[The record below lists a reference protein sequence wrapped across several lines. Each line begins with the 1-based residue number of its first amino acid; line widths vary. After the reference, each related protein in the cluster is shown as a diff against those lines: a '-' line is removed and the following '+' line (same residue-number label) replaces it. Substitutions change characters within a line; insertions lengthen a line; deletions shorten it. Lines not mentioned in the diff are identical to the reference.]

1 MSDERAGFCTFS
13 YVSLTFFDKG
23 DYDQNRKWEN
33 CMTPEKEGNMTDLI
47 DRLTDMMD
55 EVADKVD
62 LGKVA
67 SSVQDVLD
75 KTDLDEKI
83 TEKGIDLI
91 EDLFK
96 EG

>member
-1 MSDERAGFCTFS
+1 
-13 YVSLTFFDKG
+13 
-23 DYDQNRKWEN
+23 
-33 CMTPEKEGNMTDLI
+33 MTPEKEENVTNLI
-47 DRLTDMMD
+47 DKLTDMMD

-62 LGKVA
+62 LNKVA
-67 SSVQDVLD
+67 STVQDVLD

-91 EDLFK
+91 EDLFED

>member
-1 MSDERAGFCTFS
+1 
-13 YVSLTFFDKG
+13 
-23 DYDQNRKWEN
+23 
-33 CMTPEKEGNMTDLI
+33 MTPEKEGNMTDLI

-62 LGKVA
+62 LGKMA
-67 SSVQDVLD
+67 SSVQNVLD

-96 EG
+96 EEQ